1 VVPDNLIKSEILP
14 LNLLIDY
21 FRTQFMHQYLNKF
34 LPVTFIG
41 ECGLPM
47 PREESILEALF
58 FAMY

>member
-1 VVPDNLIKSEILP
+1 MEILP